1 MTTWVPEIAPIGVDA
16 DLSPYAFEIFF
27 QSRAAAVA
35 WNRAIDTFTSKT
47 PGRTFQ
53 ETLDKIFI
61 ALADLQAFLS
71 AVGILSD
78 LFFPDDRGSASR
90 GERLRAAYGIDPT
103 SPLHSSNMKVRNSVI
118 HVDERL
124 DRWLKSKAGQKVGP
138 YSIEPWTGEAPPPE
152 DARHLRILD
161 NSNWRLL
168 VFGQVLDLTPLLR
181 EVQRIGERVPLEVTD
196 PTGGSPKFRMEFGP
210 AGASPTH

>member
-1 MTTWVPEIAPIGVDA
+1 MTTWLPEIAPNGVDA
-16 DLSPYAFEIFF
+16 DLSPYAFEVFF
-27 QSRAAAVA
+27 QCRAAAVA
-35 WNRAIDTFTSKT
+35 WSRAIATFTAKT
-47 PGRTFQ
+47 PGATFQ

-78 LFFPDDRGSASR
+78 LFFPGERGSAPR
-90 GERLRAAYGIDPT
+90 GERLRAAYGVDPS
-103 SPLHSSNMKVRNSVI
+103 SPLHFANMKVRNSVI

-124 DRWLKSKAGQKVGP
+124 DRWLQRQAGQKVGP
-138 YSIEPWTGEAPPPE
+138 FSIEPWSGDAPAPE

-168 VFGQVLDLTPLLR
+168 VFGEVLELVPLLK

-210 AGASPTH
+210 AGTSPTH